1 MTDKEKLV
9 NLFTEFGI
17 EFEVTG
23 SSEFTFVTI
32 TTGTN
37 KVDGCVG
44 FETGFSFNNNDQ
56 FMKVLIY
63 E

>member
-32 TTGTN
+32 RAGTD
-37 KVDGCVG
+37 KVDGCVD
-44 FETGFSFNNNDQ
+44 FETEFSFNDKDQ
-56 FMKVLIY
+56 FMKALIY

>member
-37 KVDGCVG
+37 KVDGCVC
-44 FETGFSFNNNDQ
+44 FETEFRFNNNDQ